1 MLKIVQPKVVIT
13 KNHVMSNMYINPN
26 YELVDENH
34 DVVVC
39 GKLIRMYKK
48 YVNGVE
54 QFGETKYVY
63 NIRDRR
69 VLN

>member
-1 MLKIVQPKVVIT
+1 
-13 KNHVMSNMYINPN
+13 MSNMYINPN